1 MNKLDKTK
9 LIAERRRAIGGTDV
23 SGIMGVNPWRT
34 AVDVWLEKC
43 GKPSRQSDH
52 LKKIELKLECG
63 NRLEPIVIDLFE
75 SKTNI
80 RVQREVP
87 VIKHPKYDYM
97 IAHVDGLIGDD
108 PNGGIFEA
116 KTAGLNALLQKS
128 WGTPRKAKES
138 TKDDIPVQYYYQ
150 INWYMM
156 ITNRSYAYLAV
167 LLGGVDD
174 FRIYYFERD
183 YSLSVRMRSAVKK
196 FWNNYVLKETP
207 PPPVSAQDANQIYP
221 KHKTEYKI
229 CTDKIKRVILKNKSL
244 RSELKK
250 LLGQKERLDAVITS
264 YIGENEGIK
273 DNQNTLAT
281 WKEAKNG
288 KRILRLY

>member
-1 MNKLDKTK
+1 MKKLDKTK

-23 SGIMGVNPWRT
+23 SCIMGVNPWRT
-34 AVDVWLEKC
+34 AVEVWLEKS

-63 NRLEPIVIDLFE
+63 NRLEPVVIDLFE
-75 SKTNI
+75 SKTKI
-80 RVQREVP
+80 SVQRDVQ

-108 PNGGIFEA
+108 GIFEA

-128 WGTPRKAKES
+128 WGTPRKATES
-138 TKDDIPVQYYYQ
+138 TKDDVPIQYYYQ

-156 ITNRSYAYLAV
+156 VTNRSYAYLAV

-174 FRIYYFERD
+174 FRIYHFERD

-207 PPPVSAQDANQIYP
+207 PPPVSAMDANQIYP
-221 KHKTEYKI
+221 KHKADYKT
-229 CTDKIKRVILKNKSL
+229 CSEKIKRVILKNKSL
-244 RSELKK
+244 RGELKK
-250 LLGQKERLDAVITS
+250 LLGQKERLDALITS
-264 YIGENEGIK
+264 FIGESEGIK